1 MYRKEEF
8 LVDMLNNMSLQ
19 QKIGQMIMIDYR
31 ETTEMT
37 TDLEEILTKY
47 NPGGFI
53 LFRGNVESNID
64 SRDQI
69 KANYRKV
76 QEFLKDIKSATKIKG
91 IMSVDQEGGRVQRL
105 GERVGFDQY
114 PPMGEIGATEDLDLA
129 FALGV
134 KKGGELREIGID
146 MDMAPVL
153 DIFSN
158 PRNTAIG
165 DRAFGKTPESVTK
178 MALSY
183 ADGLKKEGIIP
194 VGKHFPGHGGTLKDS
209 HASLPFVDKSLE
221 ELKEFELKPFE
232 KAVEEKLPGIMVGHL
247 AVPKVT
253 DNNIPASLS
262 EKMINGILR
271 TDMGYDGLIMTD
283 SVKMKALK
291 DKTVT
296 NTIEFPDKNPPLTD
310 QDIYLRCV
318 QAGNDFILMPQD
330 INEAFDTIYRKV
342 EEGIITE
349 DRIDASLYRILSTK
363 LEFGLLNNEYYNYLA
378 SHPKGPR
385 R

>member
-1 MYRKEEF
+1 MKEEF
-8 LVDMLNNMSLQ
+8 LAYMLNNMTLAE
-19 QKIGQMIMIDYR
+19 KIGQMIMIDYR
-31 ETTEMT
+31 RTTEMT
-37 TDLEEILTKY
+37 VELEEILTKY

-53 LFRGNVESNID
+53 LFAGNVESNKD
-64 SRDQI
+64 SREQVI
-69 KANYRKV
+69 ANYKKV
-76 QEFLKDIKSATKIKG
+76 QKFLSDIKSATNIKG

-105 GERVGFDQY
+105 GERVGFEQY
-114 PPMGEIGATEDLDLA
+114 PPMGKIGETENVELA
-129 FALGV
+129 FSLGR
-134 KKGGELREIGID
+134 KMGSELKEIGID

-158 PRNTAIG
+158 PKNTAIG
-165 DRAFGKTPESVTK
+165 DRAFGKTPEIVTD

-194 VGKHFPGHGGTLKDS
+194 IGKHFPGHGGTFKDS
-209 HASLPFVDKSLE
+209 HVSLPFVDKTLK

-232 KAVEEKLPGIMVGHL
+232 AAVERKLSGIMVGHL

-283 SVKMKALK
+283 SLQMKGLK

-296 NTIEFPDKNPPLTD
+296 NTMDKPDNKSPLTD
-310 QDIYLRCV
+310 EDICLRCV
-318 QAGNDFILMPQD
+318 QAGNDIVLMPQN
-330 INEAFDTIYRKV
+330 INEAFDTIRRNV
-342 EEGIITE
+342 DNGIISE
-349 DRIDASLYRILSTK
+349 DRIDTSVYRILSTK
-363 LEFGLLNNEYYNYLA
+363 FDFGLLDREYNNYIA
-378 SHPKGPR
+378 SQTRGR
-385 R
+385 ER